1 MKNAKYECEHVSGT
15 TLLYPR
21 KQCGMQ
27 DKQELWE
34 GIAVAVEAVGEEEA
48 SKRRDAQAH
57 VVTYT
62 PLYVGCNPA
71 NANKFVDIS
80 TITKMTMTFKI

>member
-15 TLLYPR
+15 ALLYPR

-34 GIAVAVEAVGEEEA
+34 GIAVAVEAVGGGGEQATRCA
-48 SKRRDAQAH
+48 SSCGH
-57 VVTYT
+57 VHPT
-62 PLYVGCNPA
+62 LCRLQSGERQ
-71 NANKFVDIS
+71 
-80 TITKMTMTFKI
+80 